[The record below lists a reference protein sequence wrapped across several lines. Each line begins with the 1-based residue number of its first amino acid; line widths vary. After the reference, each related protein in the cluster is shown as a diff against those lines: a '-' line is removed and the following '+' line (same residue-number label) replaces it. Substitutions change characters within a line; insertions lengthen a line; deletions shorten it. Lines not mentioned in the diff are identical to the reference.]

1 MRYYNPSPTF
11 GHSLDPAR
19 VDPTS
24 SATWRIGLVDDG
36 LDPPFTDELLRLLNE
51 RSNGSVRLFKKPSGT
66 APSPK
71 QLIEDLVGSTNSGV
85 VGVGL

>member
-1 MRYYNPSPTF
+1 MRSYIPVPSF
-11 GHSLDPAR
+11 GHALDPSKVKASTTD
-19 VDPTS
+19 VWT
-24 SATWRIGLVDDG
+24 IGLVDDG
-36 LDPPFTDELLRLLNE
+36 LDPPFTDELHRLLRE

-71 QLIEDLVGSTNSGV
+71 ELIEELVGSTNAGV